1 MFADVTRRAIL
12 SNIWKTTSIAMLIA
26 ASLSTS
32 ALASIEIAVQP
43 TKKTAALV
51 DDIGSADRLKYG
63 DRLRTLTQALA
74 SAACQL
80 SAGIDVDASKA
91 ILENG
96 IQEFDYLSTSLRFG
110 NAELNIIGE
119 EVDPKTKRAMEL
131 LEREWTPMKAAFS
144 DIHDSGDDANALSVI
159 YNGNDR
165 LLKWAGVLETQ
176 LEAQYSNPTELLQ
189 SDAMLMEISG
199 KQAMTTQRLSFIAC
213 KIRSGTQTDDEVAG
227 LKELVKQ
234 FDFSVRALQTG
245 RPELGLNAA
254 PTPEISAKLDAII
267 DDWGDI
273 GGKLSALATSGAVS
287 DDEAEEMT
295 RALYQKMESMEKV
308 THLYTE
314 YSRRV
319 Y

>member
-1 MFADVTRRAIL
+1 M
-12 SNIWKTTSIAMLIA
+12 SNVWKTTSIAVLTTVLM
-26 ASLSTS
+26 STS
-32 ALASIEIAVQP
+32 GLASVQP
-43 TKKTAALV
+43 TIQPTDPSVGLV
-51 DDIGSADRLKYG
+51 DDIGSADRIKYS
-63 DRLRTLTQALA
+63 DRLRTLTQTLA
-74 SAACQL
+74 SAACHL
-80 SAGIDVDASKA
+80 NSGIDVDVNKA

-96 IQEFDYLSTSLRFG
+96 IQEFDYLSTSLRYG

-119 EVDPKTKRAMEL
+119 EGDPKTKRAMEL

-144 DIHDSGDDANALSVI
+144 DILETNDDANALSVI

-199 KQAMTTQRLSFIAC
+199 KQSMTTQRLSFIAC
-213 KIRSGTQTDDEVAG
+213 KIQSGTQTDDEIAG
-227 LKELVKQ
+227 LKELAEQ

-254 PTPEISAKLDAII
+254 PTPEISAKLADII
-267 DDWGDI
+267 DGWDDI
-273 GGKLSALATSGAVS
+273 SGKLNTLASTGVVS
-287 DDEAEEMT
+287 QEDVKQIG
-295 RALYQKMESMEKV
+295 RALYQKMETMEKV